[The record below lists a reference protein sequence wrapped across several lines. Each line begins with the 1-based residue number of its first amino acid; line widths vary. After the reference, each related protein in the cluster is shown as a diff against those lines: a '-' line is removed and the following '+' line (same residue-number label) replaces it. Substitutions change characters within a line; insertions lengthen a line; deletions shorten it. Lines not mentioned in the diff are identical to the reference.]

1 MQSFWWQEM
10 TTSTLWSCIHYAFIF
25 HIKLISRRKCVQ
37 YTEESYT
44 TTWYEEIIHKKSKN
58 IFYIYSEFFNNFDKL
73 CVCCFWMKGFV
84 YNVWMLRTNIYL
96 HQLKELFN
104 EIHRFHYLNLY
115 YLGPPQVKCR
125 QISFNHCDLCVTDY
139 FRGNRK
145 PTLSSW

>member
-1 MQSFWWQEM
+1 MVRILYCVKQNALYKTLLYYVVYMRCCTLDLDATHFCQNRLKKLQSFWWQEM

-73 CVCCFWMKGFV
+73 CVVFGWRVLCIMSECCVPIFTFI
-84 YNVWMLRTNIYL
+84 N
-96 HQLKELFN
+96 
-104 EIHRFHYLNLY
+104 
-115 YLGPPQVKCR
+115 
-125 QISFNHCDLCVTDY
+125 
-139 FRGNRK
+139 
-145 PTLSSW
+145 